1 MTRIFHY
8 LINVFL
14 HSYSFWFKKYT
25 DACAQVRADE
35 EVLAA
40 LDREIELVERQKAEI
55 ERAHLRHLAAA
66 SQRKTARSKLRSFF
80 KIFRRRK

>member
-1 MTRIFHY
+1 MKTCIYIYIF
-8 LINVFL
+8 LS
-14 HSYSFWFKKYT
+14 SYSFWFKKYA

-66 SQRKTARSKLRSFF
+66 SQRKTRSKLRSFF
-80 KIFRRRK
+80 RIFRRRK